1 MVGKNPIHGNFPS
14 WQFSNGETMINYHT
28 FPFSDTQKAIKKDS
42 VGCIS
47 QLDPMAS
54 PYQWGFLKMEDPQVT
69 MGFNTKSW
77 MIWGFDFR
85 KPPYSIS
92 RFVHRFCSQVWEY
105 KDQGGTF
112 GGTNRPYAGAWGED
126 KPLEKGEHK
135 IQLYSMGTPPL
146 GRHQQ
151 WGLCWKKTP
160 KSWMGE

>member
-1 MVGKNPIHGNFPS
+1 
-14 WQFSNGETMINYHT
+14 
-28 FPFSDTQKAIKKDS
+28 
-42 VGCIS
+42 
-47 QLDPMAS
+47 
-54 PYQWGFLKMEDPQVT
+54 MEDPQVT

-146 GRHQQ
+146 GINSGVYAGRKLRKVG
-151 WGLCWKKTP
+151 WEKKTWSCFYFLRCWLFYFHFI
-160 KSWMGE
+160 KQ